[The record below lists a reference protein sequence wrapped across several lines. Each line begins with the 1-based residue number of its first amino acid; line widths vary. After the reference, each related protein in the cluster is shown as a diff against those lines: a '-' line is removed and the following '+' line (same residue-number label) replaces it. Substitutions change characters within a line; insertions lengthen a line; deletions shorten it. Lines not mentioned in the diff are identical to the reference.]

1 MVATIVMFLLT
12 AMMIVIVV
20 LSASYYYGCYRSHM
34 INVDLVFRGM
44 VCLCLLL
51 LPVIV
56 HIVALFIVIVFRV
69 RPLVSRFNL
78 MAMSS
83 SSLSHSQ

>member
-1 MVATIVMFLLT
+1 MFLLT

-20 LSASYYYGCYRSHM
+20 LSASDYYGCYRSHM
-34 INVDLVFRGM
+34 ISVDLVFRGM

-51 LPVIV
+51 PVIV
-56 HIVALFIVIVFRV
+56 HIVALVIVIVFRV
-69 RPLVSRFNL
+69 RLLMSRVNL